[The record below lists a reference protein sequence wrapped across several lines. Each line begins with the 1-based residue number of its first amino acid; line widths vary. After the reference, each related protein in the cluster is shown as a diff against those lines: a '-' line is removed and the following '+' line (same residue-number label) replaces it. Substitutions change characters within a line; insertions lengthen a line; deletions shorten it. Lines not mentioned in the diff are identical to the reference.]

1 MIVDEAAAKAWLQ
14 ESGFVDADGLARL
27 ELLVQR
33 LAEENQ
39 QQNLVSAS
47 SLLSAWQRHIC
58 DSVQLLRYLPSEGI
72 RSWMDL
78 GSGAGFPGIVIAAVK
93 PELSVTLVE
102 SRTRRIDWLN
112 RLREELALPNVK
124 VEGSRLELLESRPFD
139 VISAR
144 AFAPLDT
151 LLKLAARF
159 STSAT
164 LWLLPKGR
172 SAAQELEEL
181 RGWDQSFHVERSL
194 TDSQAGIVVGNLAGR
209 KG

>member
-1 MIVDEAAAKAWLQ
+1 MIADEAAAKAWLQ
-14 ESGFVDADGLARL
+14 ESGFVDTDGLERL
-27 ELLVQR
+27 ERLIELLT
-33 LAEENQ
+33 EENQ
-39 QQNLVSAS
+39 RQNLVSAS

-58 DSVQLLRYLPSEGI
+58 DSVQLLRYLPKEGVN
-72 RSWMDL
+72 SWLDL

-93 PELSVTLVE
+93 PDLPVTLVE
-102 SRTRRIDWLN
+102 SRTRRIEWLN
-112 RLREELALPNVK
+112 RLGEELGLANVR
-124 VEGSRLELLESRPFD
+124 VEGSRLELVEARSFD

-144 AFAPLDT
+144 AFAPLES

-159 STSAT
+159 STKST